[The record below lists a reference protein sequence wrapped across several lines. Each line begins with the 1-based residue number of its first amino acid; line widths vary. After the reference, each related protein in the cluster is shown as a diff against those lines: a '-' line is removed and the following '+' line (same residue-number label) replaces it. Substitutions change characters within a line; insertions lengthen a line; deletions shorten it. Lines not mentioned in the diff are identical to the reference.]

1 MKILIASKIDPEAI
15 ETLKENHE
23 VVCAFG
29 ADKERLKS
37 VIQDCDVLIFRSG
50 VEISGEVMSAAPMLK
65 LLIRGGSGSDN
76 LDMDYVNRHGLRLV
90 RVPGPGARS
99 VAELTFALM
108 LALARNVVEADRL
121 TRQGHWAKSEMT
133 GYLLMGKTLGVLG
146 AGNIGAVV
154 AHMGIALGMQ
164 VLACVEHPSSE
175 RRESFERAGIEL
187 TSCERIMAAADFIS
201 VHVPLKPDTRNMVD
215 KNEIALMKKNA
226 YLINMARGGV
236 VNEAALHAA
245 LAEGRIGGVA
255 LDVHQA
261 EGEGKVSPLAEFKNV
276 ILTPHIGASTFD
288 SQREIGKIM
297 LETMDAFMAEQMP
310 VYAVQVD
317 PANV

>member
-15 ETLKENHE
+15 ETLKETHE
-23 VVCAFG
+23 VVFAFG

-37 VIQDCDVLIFRSG
+37 AIQGCEVLIFRSG
-50 VEISGEVMSAAPMLK
+50 VDISAEVMSAAPTLK
-65 LLIRGGSGSDN
+65 MIIRGGSGTDN
-76 LDMDYVNRHGLRLV
+76 LDMDYVIQHGVRFV

-99 VAELTFALM
+99 VAEMTFALM

-154 AHMGIALGMQ
+154 AYMGVALGMQ
-164 VLACVEHPSSE
+164 VLACVERPSSE
-175 RRESFERAGIEL
+175 RRENFERAGIEL
-187 TSCERIMAAADFIS
+187 TSRERIMAAADFIS
-201 VHVPLKPDTRNMVD
+201 VHVPLKSDTRNLVD

-236 VNEAALHAA
+236 VNEAALQAA
-245 LAEGRIGGVA
+245 LAEGRIGGAA

-288 SQREIGKIM
+288 SQREIGKII
-297 LETMDAFMAEQMP
+297 LETVDAFVVAQMP
-310 VYAVQVD
+310 VHVVQAD
-317 PANV
+317 LANV

>member
-1 MKILIASKIDPEAI
+1 MKILIASKIDPEAM
-15 ETLKENHE
+15 EKLKENHE
-23 VVCAFG
+23 VVFAFG
-29 ADKERLKS
+29 ADKETLKS
-37 VIQDCDVLIFRSG
+37 AIQGCDVLIFRSG
-50 VEISGEVMSAAPMLK
+50 VDISAEVMSAAPTLK
-65 LLIRGGSGSDN
+65 MIIRGGSGTDN
-76 LDMDYVNRHGLRLV
+76 LDMDYVIQHGLRFV
-90 RVPGPGARS
+90 RVPGPGAKS

-108 LALARNVVEADRL
+108 LALARKVVEADRL

-146 AGNIGAVV
+146 AGNIGGLV
-154 AHMGIALGMQ
+154 AHMGVAWGMK
-164 VLACVEHPSSE
+164 VLACVEHPSPE
-175 RRESFERAGIEL
+175 RRESFEMAGIEL
-187 TSCERIMAAADFIS
+187 TTRKRIMAEADFIS
-201 VHVPLKPDTRNMVD
+201 VHVPLKPDTRNFVD
-215 KNEIALMKKNA
+215 KDDIALMKKNS

-236 VNEAALHAA
+236 VNEAALHDA
-245 LAEGRIGGVA
+245 LAEGRIGGAA

-288 SQREIGKIM
+288 SQKEIGRII

-310 VYAVQVD
+310 VRAAQAD